1 MDKEVIMMYKNGK
14 TMREIANKYGCERH
28 RISRILK
35 KNNVSTSKRKFL
47 KGKKFK
53 NKENDEYIVIEDILE
68 NGKTKC
74 KIKFLNTGYES
85 IHDMGNVKKGTVKDY
100 YKRTIYGL
108 ACKGKI
114 ICPKGSYESL
124 CFHRWQALISRC
136 YNTKDIN
143 YKNYGGRGVKV
154 CEKWLVFENF
164 YHDLP
169 KLKGYDKEKYMKHE
183 IELDKDFGKNKFSK
197 EYSPKNC
204 QFLSV
209 ADNRKYQRRNIR
221 PFKAISPEG
230 KEYIFETQ
238 IDCARKLNLTARTI
252 GKCLNKQL
260 KHHHNYS
267 FEYLE
272 PQTTIPN
279 GSSE

>member
-1 MDKEVIMMYKNGK
+1 M
-14 TMREIANKYGCERH
+14 T
-28 RISRILK
+28 
-35 KNNVSTSKRKFL
+35 
-47 KGKKFK
+47 
-53 NKENDEYIVIEDILE
+53 
-68 NGKTKC
+68 
-74 KIKFLNTGYES
+74 
-85 IHDMGNVKKGTVKDY
+85 
-100 YKRTIYGL
+100 
-108 ACKGKI
+108 
-114 ICPKGSYESL
+114 
-124 CFHRWQALISRC
+124 
-136 YNTKDIN
+136 
-143 YKNYGGRGVKV
+143 
-154 CEKWLVFENF
+154 
-164 YHDLP
+164 
-169 KLKGYDKEKYMKHE
+169 DKEKYMKHE

-279 GSSE
+279 GSST